1 MSFKKSIT
9 RLGILVNILT
19 GIGAIV
25 SSINDSK
32 ELMSPK
38 IAFYGTVIV
47 IFSLIALA
55 IWMRLKKPVWEG
67 RQVTKPNFPIYAFA
81 AGLIFFMWVPV
92 LWLSMKTD
100 ESSKDDG
107 KTQMEQETQKKDKP
121 FFPAK
126 FDSTKLYVLVTRF
139 EADES
144 AIETECYGQ
153 SIVSRIEEVSD
164 ERHLPIIPRYLKSAS
179 PLLSEDAEVIRSFHH
194 ADLIIWGK
202 IDDADANC
210 TAGGFC
216 MKFIPSDTL
225 LHYTGMKIKKQ
236 VKNSYQDS
244 ISNRKIEQGLIK
256 MGDDFFDDWLV
267 EMSNLKIGKKRPA
280 LFYIDPNWGLDKR
293 HEAYLTRGSIWYS
306 LQDYKKAFEDFKEAI
321 SIKKLNLYFIYTLQI
336 AKVLPANSILHCT
349 TPI

>member
-107 KTQMEQETQKKDKP
+107 KTQMEAAP
-121 FFPAK
+121 
-126 FDSTKLYVLVTRF
+126 
-139 EADES
+139 
-144 AIETECYGQ
+144 
-153 SIVSRIEEVSD
+153 RIGLKSSFLT
-164 ERHLPIIPRYLKSAS
+164 LPIQTTI
-179 PLLSEDAEVIRSFHH
+179 DAV
-194 ADLIIWGK
+194 
-202 IDDADANC
+202 
-210 TAGGFC
+210 
-216 MKFIPSDTL
+216 
-225 LHYTGMKIKKQ
+225 
-236 VKNSYQDS
+236 
-244 ISNRKIEQGLIK
+244 
-256 MGDDFFDDWLV
+256 
-267 EMSNLKIGKKRPA
+267 
-280 LFYIDPNWGLDKR
+280 LD
-293 HEAYLTRGSIWYS
+293 
-306 LQDYKKAFEDFKEAI
+306 
-321 SIKKLNLYFIYTLQI
+321 
-336 AKVLPANSILHCT
+336 
-349 TPI
+349 